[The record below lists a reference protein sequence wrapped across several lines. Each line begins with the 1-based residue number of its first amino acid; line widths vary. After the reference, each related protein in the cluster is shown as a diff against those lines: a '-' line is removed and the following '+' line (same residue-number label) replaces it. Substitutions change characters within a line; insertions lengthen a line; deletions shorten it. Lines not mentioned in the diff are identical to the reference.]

1 MNQQYLSLINSLLVF
16 KMRVCKFYMQKFMEM
31 EQGATLTKTSN
42 LITHTPSPSLPII
55 LVVVCLI
62 VLVMLGV
69 FLAGVYH
76 LCQDTTTPTPEI

>member
-1 MNQQYLSLINSLLVF
+1 
-16 KMRVCKFYMQKFMEM
+16 MQKFLEV
-31 EQGATLTKTSN
+31 EQEALLTKTSS
-42 LITHTPSPSLPII
+42 LITHTPSPSLSII

>member
-1 MNQQYLSLINSLLVF
+1 MG
-16 KMRVCKFYMQKFMEM
+16 VCKFFVQKFMEV
-31 EQGATLTKTSN
+31 EKTALITKASSV
-42 LITHTPSPSLPII
+42 ITHTPSPSLSII

-76 LCQDTTTPTPEI
+76 LCQDTTTPDPEIVV

>member
-1 MNQQYLSLINSLLVF
+1 
-16 KMRVCKFYMQKFMEM
+16 MQKFLEV
-31 EQGATLTKTSN
+31 EQEALFTKTSS
-42 LITHTPSPSLPII
+42 LITHTPSPSLSII

>member
-1 MNQQYLSLINSLLVF
+1 
-16 KMRVCKFYMQKFMEM
+16 MQKFLEV
-31 EQGATLTKTSN
+31 EQKALITKTSS
-42 LITHTPSPSLPII
+42 LITHTPSPSLSII

-76 LCQDTTTPTPEI
+76 LCQDTTTPAPEIEV

>member
-1 MNQQYLSLINSLLVF
+1 MG
-16 KMRVCKFYMQKFMEM
+16 VCKFFIQKFMEV
-31 EQGATLTKTSN
+31 EKTALITKTSS
-42 LITHTPSPSLPII
+42 LITYTPSPSLSII

-76 LCQDTTTPTPEI
+76 LCQDTTTPAPEIVV